1 MVVVPALE
9 PLHVPSPEMKY
20 VALFVELIGPTK
32 RMSSRPTVV
41 LSQQEG
47 SPELAAKAGAAT
59 ATATTGADQA
69 TPRATA
75 RLEIRVP
82 LDRAGGSFLAP
93 IAAPRDQLMRSPTT

>member
-41 LSQQEG
+41 LSQQ
-47 SPELAAKAGAAT
+47 
-59 ATATTGADQA
+59 
-69 TPRATA
+69 
-75 RLEIRVP
+75 
-82 LDRAGGSFLAP
+82 
-93 IAAPRDQLMRSPTT
+93 